1 MGVNYIF
8 YSAAKELFALSAA
21 VLYSIFLH
29 VTHFSDSIPVEV
41 QVIENKF

>member
-8 YSAAKELFALSAA
+8 CNAAEDLAALSAA

-41 QVIENKF
+41 QDWK

>member
-8 YSAAKELFALSAA
+8 YSALGISCLAAA